1 MFKRV
6 LNTLLHSQNLDKK
19 SENVKELIS
28 YIKKENKHGKFLK
41 LFLHM
46 EDVFTLW
53 CTTSQTDE
61 SDFRNLATKAAR
73 F

>member
-28 YIKKENKHGKFLK
+28 YIKKIN
-41 LFLHM
+41 M
-46 EDVFTLW
+46 ESF
-53 CTTSQTDE
+53 
-61 SDFRNLATKAAR
+61 
-73 F
+73 